1 MVQRSDR
8 REFFAPERL
17 LAFSD
22 GVFAVVITLLVLD
35 LRLPE
40 TGHDD
45 PAMPEALRS
54 MVPKL
59 LIFAFTF
66 IIVGMGWL
74 GHHRKFSY
82 VHQID
87 SGLLWLNLIYLLT
100 VCLVPFASGVLSEHS
115 GRIGFAVYAAVM
127 ALMLLLSAVLSGYS
141 LRQPFLVE
149 TGLPS
154 GVRQDLILPP
164 LLNTVIF
171 LIAGGLALS
180 GRMNV
185 APLSLLLIVPI
196 SMFFGARAKRARR
209 VKG

>member
-45 PAMPEALRS
+45 PAMLEALRS

-87 SGLLWLNLIYLLT
+87 SGLLWLNLIYLLNRLPGAIRVRRAERAQRAHRLRCICSRHGT
-100 VCLVPFASGVLSEHS
+100 DA
-115 GRIGFAVYAAVM
+115 AAVGGI
-127 ALMLLLSAVLSGYS
+127 V
-141 LRQPFLVE
+141 RVQPAA
-149 TGLPS
+149 
-154 GVRQDLILPP
+154 
-164 LLNTVIF
+164 TVP
-171 LIAGGLALS
+171 G
-180 GRMNV
+180 
-185 APLSLLLIVPI
+185 
-196 SMFFGARAKRARR
+196 
-209 VKG
+209 

>member
-1 MVQRSDR
+1 
-8 REFFAPERL
+8 
-17 LAFSD
+17 
-22 GVFAVVITLLVLD
+22 
-35 LRLPE
+35 
-40 TGHDD
+40 
-45 PAMPEALRS
+45 
-54 MVPKL
+54 
-59 LIFAFTF
+59 
-66 IIVGMGWL
+66 
-74 GHHRKFSY
+74 
-82 VHQID
+82 
-87 SGLLWLNLIYLLT
+87 
-100 VCLVPFASGVLSEHS
+100 
-115 GRIGFAVYAAVM
+115 M

-164 LLNTVIF
+164 LLNAVIF